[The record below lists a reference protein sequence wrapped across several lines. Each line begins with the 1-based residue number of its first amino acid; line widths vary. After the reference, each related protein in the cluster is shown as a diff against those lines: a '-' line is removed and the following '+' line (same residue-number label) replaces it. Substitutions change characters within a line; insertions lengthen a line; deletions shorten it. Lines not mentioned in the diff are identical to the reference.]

1 MYLPCSQ
8 AMHGCGLGLVVT
20 ATLYWPTTQSVQ
32 SVAASWPALAVV
44 LPATQFVHDVDPDVA
59 YEPPLHVMHCADD
72 VLPDV
77 AEYVP
82 AAHAVHP
89 PDTDVWPS
97 LPFCMPCGQYEVLQ
111 LVCFAASWYR
121 PVAHAIHP
129 VPGADAALPASQG
142 VHDTALT
149 LLAPAAE
156 PVPESQ
162 PLHGDTLAVF

>member
-1 MYLPCSQ
+1 MPNVPAQHFLHPSSEGALPDPRPVS
-8 AMHGCGLGLVVT
+8 
-20 ATLYWPTTQSVQ
+20 S
-32 SVAASWPALAVV
+32 
-44 LPATQFVHDVDPDVA
+44 LP
-59 YEPPLHVMHCADD
+59 EPGAHVMSLHTRGAAGD
-72 VLPDV
+72 VFVLSW
-77 AEYVP
+77 YLP

-97 LPFCMPCGQYEVLQ
+97 LPFCMPCGQYEGLQ

-121 PVAHAIHP
+121 PAAHAIHP

-162 PLHGDTLAVF
+162 PLHGDTLAVL